1 MYFNYGEKELTYLK
15 NKDKKLKEVIEKY
28 GKIYRKVD
36 DDLFSSII
44 HHIIGQQISMKA
56 QETIWNR
63 IKDDLKTID
72 VITLSKI
79 DIDKLQSYGITY
91 KKAYYINDFVTK
103 INKGMFDLSEVNKKD
118 DDEAIKYLT
127 SLKGIGVWTAEMI
140 LLFCLQRLNILSYD
154 DLAIKKGMC
163 IIYNHKKIDR
173 KLFNKYKKRLS
184 PYGSV
189 ASLYFW
195 AVSNNG
201 MI

>member
-1 MYFNYGEKELTYLK
+1 
-15 NKDKKLKEVIEKY
+15 
-28 GKIYRKVD
+28 
-36 DDLFSSII
+36 
-44 HHIIGQQISMKA
+44 
-56 QETIWNR
+56 
-63 IKDDLKTID
+63 
-72 VITLSKI
+72 
-79 DIDKLQSYGITY
+79 
-91 KKAYYINDFVTK
+91 
-103 INKGMFDLSEVNKKD
+103 
-118 DDEAIKYLT
+118 
-127 SLKGIGVWTAEMI
+127 MI

-163 IIYNHKKIDR
+163 IIYHHKKIDR